1 MNIETIKSVYFVGAG
16 GIGMSALVRYF
27 LFKGK
32 VVAGYDR
39 TPTPLT
45 ETLIAEGA
53 QIHYE
58 ENVDLIPEAC
68 KDKESTLVIFT
79 PAVPQE
85 HEELVYFRNN
95 GFEIQKRAQVLGT
108 ITRSSKGL
116 CVAGTHG
123 KTTTSTMT
131 AHLLHQSH
139 VECTAFLGGISKN
152 YGTNLLLS
160 QESPYTVIEA
170 DEFDR
175 SFHWLSPYMSV
186 ITSTDPD
193 HLDIYGTHEELRRTF
208 ARFAGQIKPGG
219 TLIIKRG
226 VELPIANRD
235 IRTYTY
241 ACDAEADFRATG
253 LEVQPDGTYRFDIV
267 CPDRTIP
274 DCRLGIPGRVN
285 VENAVAAVALL
296 WVAGFDEAKLREGLE
311 TFRGVKRRFD
321 FHINTPELIYMDDYA
336 HHPEE
341 LRAALS
347 SVRGMFPGR
356 KITAVFQPHL
366 YTRTRD
372 FHRGFAQA
380 LSLADEVLLVPI
392 YPAREE
398 PIEGVSSDMIAE
410 LLTVPHRTV
419 PLEHIAF
426 ETKKARPDILITF
439 GAGNIE
445 NYTGEIARRLRER
458 PKK

>member
-1 MNIETIKSVYFVGAG
+1 MHKPVILVPSPNVAEDHQTKNALALVNKQAAIYVKDSEAETNLLDVALSTVKDEQKLKELSENIARLALPDSAKIIAQEVIKLAEKNNKKAMNIETIKSVYFVGAG

-58 ENVDLIPEAC
+58 ENIDLIPEAC
-68 KDKESTLVIFT
+68 KDKESTLVVFT

-108 ITRSSKGL
+108 ITHSSKGL

-160 QESPYTVIEA
+160 QKSPYTVIEA

-186 ITSTDPD
+186 ITP
-193 HLDIYGTHEELRRTF
+193 
-208 ARFAGQIKPGG
+208 QIP
-219 TLIIKRG
+219 TIWIFTVQNR
-226 VELPIANRD
+226 PIWKVSSITQLSFN
-235 IRTYTY
+235 
-241 ACDAEADFRATG
+241 
-253 LEVQPDGTYRFDIV
+253 
-267 CPDRTIP
+267 
-274 DCRLGIPGRVN
+274 
-285 VENAVAAVALL
+285 
-296 WVAGFDEAKLREGLE
+296 
-311 TFRGVKRRFD
+311 
-321 FHINTPELIYMDDYA
+321 
-336 HHPEE
+336 
-341 LRAALS
+341 RAA
-347 SVRGMFPGR
+347 
-356 KITAVFQPHL
+356 H
-366 YTRTRD
+366 
-372 FHRGFAQA
+372 
-380 LSLADEVLLVPI
+380 
-392 YPAREE
+392 
-398 PIEGVSSDMIAE
+398 
-410 LLTVPHRTV
+410 
-419 PLEHIAF
+419 
-426 ETKKARPDILITF
+426 
-439 GAGNIE
+439 
-445 NYTGEIARRLRER
+445 
-458 PKK
+458 